1 MNFAHVL
8 FVKEQYQE
16 AIKLYEQCVKRSEE
30 RLLDLT
36 AIVIANFCV
45 SLIMTSLNE
54 IAEEWMRKLE
64 AEEERISYQEP
75 DKPIYHLCI
84 VNLVIGTLYCAK
96 GNFKFGLSRI
106 IKSLEPYDKKV
117 TISFNLIMILAW
129 DWYLVL
135 RKAMLPPS
143 VWKHGKIDVG
153 TARWE
158 HQWAASFL
166 WYCWRVW
173 KGYQDCKILFLSVDY
188 DRRWD
193 L

>member
-1 MNFAHVL
+1 M
-8 FVKEQYQE
+8 
-16 AIKLYEQCVKRSEE
+16 KRSED

-36 AIVIANFCV
+36 AIVLANFCV

-96 GNFKFGLSRI
+96 GNFIFGLQRI

-117 TISFNLIMILAW
+117 RFLFNL
-129 DWYLVL
+129 LV
-135 RKAMLPPS
+135 
-143 VWKHGKIDVG
+143 V
-153 TARWE
+153 
-158 HQWAASFL
+158 
-166 WYCWRVW
+166 
-173 KGYQDCKILFLSVDY
+173 
-188 DRRWD
+188 
-193 L
+193 

>member
-16 AIKLYEQCVKRSEE
+16 AIKLYEQCVKRSED

-54 IAEEWMRKLE
+54 VAEEWMRKLE
-64 AEEERISYQEP
+64 AEEERMSYQDP

-96 GNFKFGLSRI
+96 GNF
-106 IKSLEPYDKKV
+106 
-117 TISFNLIMILAW
+117 
-129 DWYLVL
+129 
-135 RKAMLPPS
+135 
-143 VWKHGKIDVG
+143 
-153 TARWE
+153 
-158 HQWAASFL
+158 
-166 WYCWRVW
+166 
-173 KGYQDCKILFLSVDY
+173 
-188 DRRWD
+188 
-193 L
+193 